1 MDVTCS
7 LSGKV
12 FYFPVRHHS
21 PACSFHLEKVMEAYQ
36 PDVILIEG
44 PDNANDLIPDM
55 TDETTQAPFC
65 IYYSVAL
72 LLPVVATYYILQA
85 SNDLYLNGSV
95 VFSMLITFAVIVI
108 RGNKQM
114 KNFSLESL

>member
-1 MDVTCS
+1 MKEINDNEFDKLIS
-7 LSGKV
+7 ES
-12 FYFPVRHHS
+12 FVRQDILQDIEMS
-21 PACSFHLEKVMEAYQ
+21 VMKSVKAEARKTRWA
-36 PDVILIEG
+36 LLLRL
-44 PDNANDLIPDM
+44 A
-55 TDETTQAPFC
+55 AFC

-72 LLPVVATYYILQA
+72 LLPVAATYYILQA

>member
-1 MDVTCS
+1 MKEINDNEFDKLIS
-7 LSGKV
+7 ES
-12 FYFPVRHHS
+12 FVRQDILQDIEMS
-21 PACSFHLEKVMEAYQ
+21 VMKSVKAEARKARWA
-36 PDVILIEG
+36 LLLRL
-44 PDNANDLIPDM
+44 A
-55 TDETTQAPFC
+55 AFC

-72 LLPVVATYYILQA
+72 LLPVAATYYILQA

>member
-1 MDVTCS
+1 MKEINDKEFDMLIS
-7 LSGKV
+7 ES
-12 FYFPVRHHS
+12 FVRQDILQDIEMS
-21 PACSFHLEKVMEAYQ
+21 VMKSVKAEARKARWA
-36 PDVILIEG
+36 LLLRL
-44 PDNANDLIPDM
+44 A
-55 TDETTQAPFC
+55 AFC

-72 LLPVVATYYILQA
+72 LLPVAATYYILQA

>member
-1 MDVTCS
+1 MKEINDNEFDKLIS
-7 LSGKV
+7 E
-12 FYFPVRHHS
+12 
-21 PACSFHLEKVMEAYQ
+21 SFAREDILQDIETGVMKSVKAEARKARWA
-36 PDVILIEG
+36 LLLRL
-44 PDNANDLIPDM
+44 A
-55 TDETTQAPFC
+55 AFC

-72 LLPVVATYYILQA
+72 LLPVAATYYILEA
-85 SNDLYLNGSV
+85 SSDLYLNSSV

>member
-1 MDVTCS
+1 MKEINDNEFDKLIS
-7 LSGKV
+7 E
-12 FYFPVRHHS
+12 
-21 PACSFHLEKVMEAYQ
+21 SFARENTLQDIETSVMKSVKAEARKARWA
-36 PDVILIEG
+36 LLLRL
-44 PDNANDLIPDM
+44 A
-55 TDETTQAPFC
+55 AFC

-72 LLPVVATYYILQA
+72 LLPVAATYYILQA

-114 KNFSLESL
+114 KKFSLESL

>member
-1 MDVTCS
+1 MKEINDNEFDKLIS
-7 LSGKV
+7 ES
-12 FYFPVRHHS
+12 FVRQDILQDIEMS
-21 PACSFHLEKVMEAYQ
+21 VMKSVKAEARKARWA
-36 PDVILIEG
+36 LLLRL
-44 PDNANDLIPDM
+44 A
-55 TDETTQAPFC
+55 AFC

-72 LLPVVATYYILQA
+72 LLPVAATCYILEA
-85 SNDLYLNGSV
+85 SSDLYLNSSV

>member
-1 MDVTCS
+1 MKEINDKEFDMLIS
-7 LSGKV
+7 ES
-12 FYFPVRHHS
+12 FVRQDILQDIEMS
-21 PACSFHLEKVMEAYQ
+21 VMKSVKAEARKARWA
-36 PDVILIEG
+36 LLLRL
-44 PDNANDLIPDM
+44 A
-55 TDETTQAPFC
+55 AFC

-72 LLPVVATYYILQA
+72 LLPVAATYYILEA
-85 SNDLYLNGSV
+85 SSDLYLNSSV

>member
-1 MDVTCS
+1 MKEINDNEFDKLIS
-7 LSGKV
+7 ES
-12 FYFPVRHHS
+12 FVRQDILQDIEMS
-21 PACSFHLEKVMEAYQ
+21 VMKSVKAEARKARWA
-36 PDVILIEG
+36 LLLRL
-44 PDNANDLIPDM
+44 A
-55 TDETTQAPFC
+55 AFC

-72 LLPVVATYYILQA
+72 LLPVAATYYILEA
-85 SNDLYLNGSV
+85 SSDLYLNSSV

>member
-1 MDVTCS
+1 MKEINDKEFDMLISESFARENTLQDIETSVMKS
-7 LSGKV
+7 IKV
-12 FYFPVRHHS
+12 DARK
-21 PACSFHLEKVMEAYQ
+21 ARWALLLRLA
-36 PDVILIEG
+36 
-44 PDNANDLIPDM
+44 A
-55 TDETTQAPFC
+55 FC

-72 LLPVVATYYILQA
+72 LLPVAATYYILQA

-114 KNFSLESL
+114 KKFSLESL

>member
-1 MDVTCS
+1 MKEINDKEFDMLIS
-7 LSGKV
+7 E
-12 FYFPVRHHS
+12 
-21 PACSFHLEKVMEAYQ
+21 SFARENTLQDIEMSVMKSVKAEARKARWA
-36 PDVILIEG
+36 LLLRL
-44 PDNANDLIPDM
+44 A
-55 TDETTQAPFC
+55 AFC

-72 LLPVVATYYILQA
+72 LLPVAATYYILEA
-85 SNDLYLNGSV
+85 SSDLYLNSSV

>member
-1 MDVTCS
+1 MKEINDNEFDKLIS
-7 LSGKV
+7 ES
-12 FYFPVRHHS
+12 FVRQDILQDIEMS
-21 PACSFHLEKVMEAYQ
+21 VMKSVKAEARKARWA
-36 PDVILIEG
+36 LLLRL
-44 PDNANDLIPDM
+44 A
-55 TDETTQAPFC
+55 AFC

>member
-1 MDVTCS
+1 MKEINDKEFDMLIS
-7 LSGKV
+7 E
-12 FYFPVRHHS
+12 
-21 PACSFHLEKVMEAYQ
+21 SFARENTLQDIETSVMKSVKAEARKARWA
-36 PDVILIEG
+36 LLLRL
-44 PDNANDLIPDM
+44 A
-55 TDETTQAPFC
+55 AFC

-72 LLPVVATYYILQA
+72 LLPVAATYYILEA
-85 SNDLYLNGSV
+85 SSDLYLNSSV

>member
-1 MDVTCS
+1 MKEINDNEFDKLIS
-7 LSGKV
+7 ES
-12 FYFPVRHHS
+12 FVRQDILQDIEMS
-21 PACSFHLEKVMEAYQ
+21 VMKSVKAEVRKARWA
-36 PDVILIEG
+36 LLLRL
-44 PDNANDLIPDM
+44 A
-55 TDETTQAPFC
+55 AFC

-108 RGNKQM
+108 GGNKQM

>member
-1 MDVTCS
+1 MKEINEKEFDMLIS
-7 LSGKV
+7 E
-12 FYFPVRHHS
+12 
-21 PACSFHLEKVMEAYQ
+21 SFARENTLQDIEMSVMKSVKAEARKARWA
-36 PDVILIEG
+36 LLLRL
-44 PDNANDLIPDM
+44 A
-55 TDETTQAPFC
+55 AFC

-72 LLPVVATYYILQA
+72 LLPVAATYYILEA
-85 SNDLYLNGSV
+85 SSDLYLNSSV